1 MSNNYSNEI
10 KAYIENNMVMP
21 NQTNEI
27 MPNSAREQVSNL
39 KSEIEDYEPTQLE
52 IANGFTKENI
62 QNFFT
67 AVIRNDQDAPAPH
80 IQQEE
85 TKNNEMLLKEEY
97 EKIANE
103 ILLQE
108 ELEMQNRDI
117 LGDFS
122 RRELE
127 ASIPETE
134 YKLIEPE
141 PDYLFKE
148 EYDEYQEEF
157 IDGGSEIKITK
168 KKEKS
173 KLEKLWAEFLAL
185 SEEEQKEF
193 YERMIDIKNYAL
205 IKKFINRFY
214 SFSESQKKSVLELLK
229 L

>member
-21 NQTNEI
+21 NLVNEN
-27 MPNSAREQVSNL
+27 MPNSVGEHASNL
-39 KSEIEDYEPTQLE
+39 KNEIEDYEPTQLE

-62 QNFFT
+62 QNYFT
-67 AVIRNDQDAPAPH
+67 AVIRNDRDTPATH
-80 IQQEE
+80 TQQEE
-85 TKNNEMLLKEEY
+85 TKNKEEY

-168 KKEKS
+168 KEEKS
-173 KLEKLWAEFLAL
+173 KLEILWAEFLAL
-185 SEEEQKEF
+185 SEEEQK
-193 YERMIDIKNYAL
+193 
-205 IKKFINRFY
+205 
-214 SFSESQKKSVLELLK
+214 
-229 L
+229 

>member
-21 NQTNEI
+21 NLVNEN
-27 MPNSAREQVSNL
+27 MPNSVGEHASNL
-39 KSEIEDYEPTQLE
+39 KNEIEDYEPTQLE

-62 QNFFT
+62 QNYFT
-67 AVIRNDQDAPAPH
+67 AVIRNDRDTPATH
-80 IQQEE
+80 TQQEE
-85 TKNNEMLLKEEY
+85 TKNKEEY

-168 KKEKS
+168 KEEKS
-173 KLEKLWAEFLAL
+173 KLEILWAEFLAL

-214 SFSESQKKSVLELLK
+214 SFSDSQKKSVLELLK

>member
-10 KAYIENNMVMP
+10 KAYIENNMIMP
-21 NQTNEI
+21 NQTSEI
-27 MPNSAREQVSNL
+27 TPNLAREHASNI
-39 KSEIEDYEPTQLE
+39 KSQIEDYEPTQLE

-62 QNFFT
+62 QNYFT
-67 AVIRNDQDAPAPH
+67 AVIRNDKDTPATH
-80 IQQEE
+80 TQQEE
-85 TKNNEMLLKEEY
+85 AKNKEEY

-157 IDGGSEIKITK
+157 IDGGSEIKIIK
-168 KKEKS
+168 KEEKS

-214 SFSESQKKSVLELLK
+214 SFSDSQKKSVLELLK

>member
-21 NQTNEI
+21 NPVNENI
-27 MPNSAREQVSNL
+27 QNSARAQASNP
-39 KSEIEDYEPTQLE
+39 KSQIEDYEPTQLE

-67 AVIRNDQDAPAPH
+67 AVIRNDKDTLAPH

-85 TKNNEMLLKEEY
+85 TKNKEEY

-173 KLEKLWAEFLAL
+173 KLEKLWVEFLAL

-205 IKKFINRFY
+205 IKKFINRFS

>member
-10 KAYIENNMVMP
+10 RAYIENNMVMP
-21 NQTNEI
+21 NLVNEN
-27 MPNSAREQVSNL
+27 MPNSVGEHASNL
-39 KSEIEDYEPTQLE
+39 KNEIEDYEPTQLE

-62 QNFFT
+62 QNYFT
-67 AVIRNDQDAPAPH
+67 AVIRNDRDTPTTH
-80 IQQEE
+80 TQQEE
-85 TKNNEMLLKEEY
+85 TKNKEEY

-168 KKEKS
+168 KEEKS
-173 KLEKLWAEFLAL
+173 KLEILWAEFLAL

-214 SFSESQKKSVLELLK
+214 SFSDSQKKSVLELLK

>member
-21 NQTNEI
+21 NLVNEN
-27 MPNSAREQVSNL
+27 MPNSVGEHASNP

-52 IANGFTKENI
+52 IANGFAKENI
-62 QNFFT
+62 QNYFT
-67 AVIRNDQDAPAPH
+67 AVIRNDRDTSATH

-85 TKNNEMLLKEEY
+85 TKSNEKLLKEEY

-148 EYDEYQEEF
+148 E
-157 IDGGSEIKITK
+157 
-168 KKEKS
+168 
-173 KLEKLWAEFLAL
+173 
-185 SEEEQKEF
+185 
-193 YERMIDIKNYAL
+193 
-205 IKKFINRFY
+205 
-214 SFSESQKKSVLELLK
+214 
-229 L
+229 

>member
-21 NQTNEI
+21 NSVNEI
-27 MPNSAREQVSNL
+27 MPNSAREHASSP

-67 AVIRNDQDAPAPH
+67 AVIRNDKDTPATH
-80 IQQEE
+80 TQQEE
-85 TKNNEMLLKEEY
+85 TKNKEEY

-134 YKLIEPE
+134 YKLVEPE

-173 KLEKLWAEFLAL
+173 KLEKLWAEFLTL